1 VTTTGIVWFRRDL
14 RLHDNPALDA
24 AAAACDDI
32 VALFVVDPALFDA
45 AGPFRR
51 RQLVAHLHA
60 MAADIASRDGR
71 LVLRRG
77 DPVEILPALAA
88 ELDAGVWVNADVSPT
103 AAARD
108 GAVDAALAARHP
120 RGPTHR
126 LWGHLVHEPGTVL
139 TQAGQVSRVFT
150 PFHRTWAVTDR
161 APWPVGAEARIRSDV
176 ASDELPQLDSEP
188 PMEGGERAA
197 LGRLEAWVA
206 GAVDNYREV
215 RDIPAAEATSQL
227 SADLHFGTL
236 SARRVIDEVG
246 DATPGRAAFVRQL
259 AWRDWYAHLLAAHP
273 TLVDRP
279 ANEAYETVDW
289 NNDPDE
295 IDAWKQ
301 GLTGYPIVDA
311 AMRELATTG
320 WMHNRLRM
328 IVGSFLVKDLLVDWR
343 IGERWFRHLLVDGDI
358 AQNSGN
364 WQWVAGTGHDAAPYF
379 RVFNPV
385 TQSRKFDADGDYI
398 RRWVPELRSLN
409 GTAIHAPWEL
419 GPLELAAAGLAL
431 GDDYP
436 EPIVDH
442 SWARER
448 AIEAYAA
455 ARERAG

>member
-1 VTTTGIVWFRRDL
+1 MTTTGIVWFRRDL

-24 AAAACDDI
+24 ASALCDDI
-32 VALFVVDPALFDA
+32 VALFIVDPALFDA

-60 MAADIASRDGR
+60 LAADVAERDGR
-71 LVLRRG
+71 LVIRHG
-77 DPVEILPALAA
+77 DPVQIVPTLAA
-88 ELDAGVWVNADVSPT
+88 ELDAGVWVNADVTPT
-103 AAARD
+103 AVARD
-108 GAVDAALAARHP
+108 DAVDEALAAE
-120 RGPTHR
+120 GPGGPVHR
-126 LWGHLVHEPGTVL
+126 FWGNLVHEPGAVL
-139 TQAGQVSRVFT
+139 TQAGHVSRVFT
-150 PFHRTWAVTDR
+150 PFHKTWAVTDR
-161 APWPVGAEARIRSDV
+161 APWPAGAEAPVLADV
-176 ASDELPQLDSEP
+176 ATDELPQLDAEP

-197 LGRLEAWVA
+197 LSRLEAWAA
-206 GAVDNYREV
+206 GPVDDYREV
-215 RDIPAAEATSQL
+215 HDIPAAEATSQL

-236 SARRVIDEVG
+236 SARRVADEVG

-273 TLVDRP
+273 TLVERP
-279 ANEAYETVDW
+279 ANDAYETLEW

-311 AMRELATTG
+311 AMRELAATG

-343 IGERWFRHLLVDGDI
+343 IGERWFRHLLVDGDV

-385 TQSRKFDADGDYI
+385 TQSRKFDGDGDYI
-398 RRWVPELRSLN
+398 RRWVPELRSLDSS
-409 GTAIHAPWEL
+409 AIHAPWEV
-419 GPLELAAAGLAL
+419 GPLELAAAGVTL
-431 GDDYP
+431 GEDYP

-442 SWARER
+442 SWARDR
-448 AIEAYAA
+448 AVETYAA
-455 ARERAG
+455 ARERAD